1 MPEGDTVMWTAR
13 RLTAA
18 LAGKALTHTD
28 FRVPRLATYDLAG
41 RQSLPVA
48 SYGKHLFHRVDG
60 GLTIHSHLKMEGRWG
75 VIDAPHA
82 RAGAAASRAHAE
94 VRRAEASHT
103 TRCLLYTTDTLAVGT
118 KLGVLDVIAT
128 SDEKD
133 VTGHL
138 GPDLLSDTW
147 DEGGAQV
154 AMANLRE
161 HADAPLG
168 ETLLDQRV
176 VAGLGTFW
184 ISEMLFNHRVLPWR
198 TVGEVPEETLWAILG
213 DARRLMLTSG
223 QTGIQTATGSP
234 RDGETR
240 RVHARSGLPCTR
252 CNDTIRVAM
261 AGSAGR
267 ERTLFSCPTCQGGY
281 APNDDRRRQQILVE
295 RPKTGKRYRG

>member
-18 LAGKALTHTD
+18 LAGKELTHTD

-41 RQSLPVA
+41 RRSLPVA
-48 SYGKHLFHRVDG
+48 TYGKHLFHRVDG
-60 GLTIHSHLKMEGRWG
+60 GLTIHSHLKMEGRWS
-75 VIDAPHA
+75 VLDAPHVTS
-82 RAGAAASRAHAE
+82 GVAASRARIE
-94 VRRAEASHT
+94 VRRAESSHT
-103 TRCLLYTTDTLAVGT
+103 TRCLLYAGDALAVGT
-118 KLGVLDVIAT
+118 KLGVLDVIST
-128 SDEKD
+128 SGETD
-133 VTGHL
+133 VTAHL
-138 GPDLLSDTW
+138 GPDLLSDAW
-147 DEGGAQV
+147 NHGGAET
-154 AMANLRE
+154 AMANLRTHGE
-161 HADAPLG
+161 APLG

-176 VAGLGTFW
+176 IAGLGTFW
-184 ISEMLFNHRVLPWR
+184 ISEMLFTHRVLPWR
-198 TVGEVPEETLWAILG
+198 TVADVPEGTLQAVLA

-261 AGSAGR
+261 AGPAGR
-267 ERTLFSCPTCQGGY
+267 ERTLFSCPSCQGGY
-281 APNDDRRRQQILVE
+281 APNDDRRRQQVLVE